1 MSDDKN
7 KEPRDNS
14 ENTPRERP
22 KQDDLKWDIPA
33 EPEGIGGFIGE
44 SQEQQDNLRKA
55 MEIPP
60 KPPVKPT
67 KDSDNDSKE
76 Q

>member
-22 KQDDLKWDIPA
+22 RPSDTGRDIPS
-33 EPEGIGGFIGE
+33 PEGIGGFIGE
-44 SQEQQDNLRKA
+44 SQEQQDNIQKA
-55 MEIPP
+55 METPP
-60 KPPVKPT
+60 RPPVKPT
-67 KDSDNDSKE
+67 RDSDSDSGNND
-76 Q
+76 